1 MLCEDAPKSPWPSL
15 GPATF
20 LSLNSE
26 RHTFF
31 SFLCMFPPDEDQAL
45 SVLLLVLWNS
55 WLFPYNS
62 SPCYVAT
69 CLLCG
74 GLNFSSNCIFFF
86 SSSSPSSSSGQ
97 LPRIIACYPW
107 EDFFQNFLVR
117 KLPSWFRKSQKNEEW
132 FLAALL
138 PIFRLIHSFYLLFHN
153 GSWTLEGTN
162 VFFRADYNPS
172 LIFSNDHSHKFL
184 HSSLDRKASLSK
196 AEKSVGNGYKHKYLE
211 GSLMLCQ
218 FNETIVFSLLSL
230 QSPSLWVFDQV
241 YDTQVWLP
249 FFGVVLNPIRDYLVT
264 LVTAVSLLH
273 KSAYFDWQAGP
284 LSSTG

>member
-1 MLCEDAPKSPWPSL
+1 MWWPQFQLKLHFFLFLFPIFLLWAAAKNYSL
-15 GPATF
+15 LPLGGF
-20 LSLNSE
+20 LSK
-26 RHTFF
+26 FF
-31 SFLCMFPPDEDQAL
+31 SKK
-45 SVLLLVLWNS
+45 
-55 WLFPYNS
+55 
-62 SPCYVAT
+62 
-69 CLLCG
+69 
-74 GLNFSSNCIFFF
+74 
-86 SSSSPSSSSGQ
+86 
-97 LPRIIACYPW
+97 IA
-107 EDFFQNFLVR
+107 FMIQ
-117 KLPSWFRKSQKNEEW
+117 KKSKNEEW

-138 PIFRLIHSFYLLFHN
+138 PIFHLIHSFYLLFYN

-162 VFFRADYNPS
+162 VFFRADYNLS
-172 LIFSNDHSHKFL
+172 LIFSNVHSHKFL

-249 FFGVVLNPIRDYLVT
+249 FFGVEWVLNPIRDYLVT

-273 KSAYFDWQAGP
+273 ESAYFDWQAGP
-284 LSSTG
+284 LSPTG

>member
-1 MLCEDAPKSPWPSL
+1 ML
-15 GPATF
+15 
-20 LSLNSE
+20 
-26 RHTFF
+26 
-31 SFLCMFPPDEDQAL
+31 PPDEDQAL

-55 WLFPYNS
+55 WLFLYNS

-74 GLNFSSNCIFFF
+74 GLNFSSNCIFFLFLFPIFLLWAAAKNYSLLPLGGFLSKCF
-86 SSSSPSSSSGQ
+86 SKK
-97 LPRIIACYPW
+97 IA
-107 EDFFQNFLVR
+107 FMIQ
-117 KLPSWFRKSQKNEEW
+117 KKSKNEEW
-132 FLAALL
+132 F
-138 PIFRLIHSFYLLFHN
+138 FHLIHSFYLLFHN

-162 VFFRADYNPS
+162 VFFRAEYNPS
-172 LIFSNDHSHKFL
+172 LIFSSVHSHKFL
-184 HSSLDRKASLSK
+184 HSSLEKKASLSK

-230 QSPSLWVFDQV
+230 QSPALWVFDQV
-241 YDTQVWLP
+241 YNTQVWLP

-273 KSAYFDWQAGP
+273 KLAYFDWQAGP
-284 LSSTG
+284 LSPTG